1 MGNFQTFESENLQ
14 DMNFDL
20 GEINMDLDCEG
31 LLITTC
37 QMHEQGCF
45 GLPIID
51 CFHCVLVWV
60 REPDY
65 QTNWFGHQSSHH
77 SGKSG
82 GGDNH

>member
-1 MGNFQTFESENLQ
+1 MENFQTFESENLQ
-14 DMNFDL
+14 DMNFKL
-20 GEINMDLDCEG
+20 GEIKMDLDCEG

-51 CFHCVLVWV
+51 SFHCVFVWV
-60 REPDY
+60 RELNY

-77 SGKSG
+77 SSKSG
-82 GGDNH
+82 GGHNH

>member
-1 MGNFQTFESENLQ
+1 
-14 DMNFDL
+14 MNFEL
-20 GEINMDLDCEG
+20 GEIKMDLDCEG

-45 GLPIID
+45 DLPIID
-51 CFHCVLVWV
+51 FFHCVLVWV
-60 REPDY
+60 READY